1 MRKTLFFLFLILF
14 FIGGCSMKK
23 ESNKGIN
30 PFPNFDAMWDYQNP
44 DVTEIKF
51 KEILPLLKNSAE
63 FTYDAGYHAELLSQI
78 ARAQGLQG
86 KFDEAHKTLDEAEKL
101 LTEDLKTA
109 KIRYLLERGRI
120 YNSSGFSEKAKPL
133 FFEAWEFGN
142 KNKLDLYA
150 IDAAHMMGIVV
161 PPETQLEWSLKALDL
176 TEKTEDKRAK
186 GWLGPLYNNIGWTYH
201 DLQEYEKALE
211 LFEKALKWRRE
222 INDEYSIRIQKWNIA
237 RTFRSLGRIDEALE
251 IQLALKKE
259 FEEKQLDQ
267 DGYVFEE
274 LGELYLI
281 KDNQTEAKKYFKLA
295 FEYLSKDK
303 WLQQNEPERLKRL
316 KDLGN

>member
-1 MRKTLFFLFLILF
+1 MQLNIL
-14 FIGGCSMKK
+14 
-23 ESNKGIN
+23 
-30 PFPNFDAMWDYQNP
+30 
-44 DVTEIKF
+44 KF
-51 KEILPLLKNSAE
+51 KELKKMSTAL
-63 FTYDAGYHAELLSQI
+63 FG
-78 ARAQGLQG
+78 
-86 KFDEAHKTLDEAEKL
+86 

-120 YNSSGFSEKAKPL
+120 YNSSGFSDKSKPL
-133 FFEAWEFGN
+133 FLEAWEFGN
-142 KNKLDLYA
+142 ANTLDLYA

-161 PPETQLEWSLKALDL
+161 PHQQQLEWSLKALDL

-259 FEEKQLDQ
+259 FEEKQLEQ

-274 LGELYLI
+274 LSELFLL
-281 KDNQTEAKKYFKLA
+281 KNNQTEAKKYFKLA
-295 FEYLSKDK
+295 FEYLSKDN
-303 WLQQNEPERLKRL
+303 WLHQNEPDRLKRL
-316 KDLGN
+316 KELGE

>member
-44 DVTEIKF
+44 DVTEAKF

-63 FTYDAGYHAELLSQI
+63 FTYDAGYHAELLTQI
-78 ARAQGLQG
+78 ARAQGLQE
-86 KFDEAHKTLDEAEKL
+86 KFTEAHKTLDEAEKL
-101 LTEDLKTA
+101 LTEDLKTS
-109 KIRYLLERGRI
+109 KVRYLLERGRV
-120 YNSSGFSEKAKPL
+120 YNSSGFSDKAKPL
-133 FFEAWEFGN
+133 FLEAWKFGN
-142 KNKLDLYA
+142 VNNLDLYA

-161 PPETQLEWSLKALDL
+161 PYQQQLEWSLKALDL

-259 FEEKQLDQ
+259 FEEKQLEQ

>member
-1 MRKTLFFLFLILF
+1 MRKILFFLFLTLL
-14 FIGGCSMKK
+14 FIGGCSMEKK
-23 ESNKGIN
+23 SNKGIN

-44 DVTEIKF
+44 DVTEVKF

-63 FTYDAGYHAELLSQI
+63 FAYDAGYHVELLTQI

-86 KFDEAHKTLDEAEKL
+86 KFEEAHKTLDEAEKL
-101 LTEDLKTA
+101 LTDDLKTA
-109 KIRYLLERGRI
+109 KVRYLLERGRV
-120 YNSSGFSEKAKPL
+120 YNSSGVSDKAKPL
-133 FFEAWEFGN
+133 FLEAWKFGN
-142 KNKLDLYA
+142 ANNLDLYA

-161 PPETQLEWSLKALDL
+161 PPEKQLEWSLKALDL

-186 GWLGPLYNNIGWTYH
+186 GWLGPLYSNIGWTYH
-201 DLQEYEKALE
+201 DMQQYEKALE
-211 LFEKALKWRRE
+211 LFEKALKWRQE

-274 LGELYLI
+274 LGELNLI
-281 KDNQTEAKKYFKLA
+281 KNNQPEAKKYFKLA
-295 FEYLSKDK
+295 FEYLSKDN
-303 WLQQNEPERLKRL
+303 WLQQNEPDRLKRL
-316 KDLGN
+316 KELGE

>member
-1 MRKTLFFLFLILF
+1 
-14 FIGGCSMKK
+14 MKK

-44 DVTEIKF
+44 DVTEVKF
-51 KEILPLLKNSAE
+51 REILPLLKNSAE

-78 ARAQGLQG
+78 ARAQGLQE
-86 KFDEAHKTLDEAEKL
+86 KFTEAHKTLDEAEKL

-109 KIRYLLERGRI
+109 KVRYLLERGRV
-120 YNSSGFSEKAKPL
+120 YNSSGFSDKAKPL
-133 FFEAWEFGN
+133 FLEAWKFGN
-142 KNKLDLYA
+142 VNNLDLYA

-161 PPETQLEWSLKALDL
+161 PYQQQLEWSLKALDL

>member
-44 DVTEIKF
+44 DVTEAKF

-63 FTYDAGYHAELLSQI
+63 FTYDAGYHAELLTQI
-78 ARAQGLQG
+78 ARAQGLQE
-86 KFDEAHKTLDEAEKL
+86 KFTEAHKTLDEAEKL

-109 KIRYLLERGRI
+109 KVRYLLERGRV
-120 YNSSGFSEKAKPL
+120 YNSSGFSDKAKPL
-133 FFEAWEFGN
+133 FLEAWKFGN
-142 KNKLDLYA
+142 VNNLDLYA

-161 PPETQLEWSLKALDL
+161 PYQQQLEWSLKALDL

>member
-1 MRKTLFFLFLILF
+1 MRKILFYLFLILF

-44 DVTEIKF
+44 DVTEVKF
-51 KEILPLLKNSAE
+51 REILPLLKNSAE
-63 FTYDAGYHAELLSQI
+63 FTYDAGYHAELLTQI
-78 ARAQGLQG
+78 ARAQGLQE
-86 KFDEAHKTLDEAEKL
+86 KFTEAHKTLDEAEKL

-109 KIRYLLERGRI
+109 KVRYLLERGRV
-120 YNSSGFSEKAKPL
+120 YNSSGFSDKAKPL
-133 FFEAWEFGN
+133 FLEAWKFGN
-142 KNKLDLYA
+142 VNNLDLYA

-161 PPETQLEWSLKALDL
+161 PYQQQLEWSLKALDL

>member
-1 MRKTLFFLFLILF
+1 MRKFLFYLFLILL
-14 FIGGCSMKK
+14 FIGGCTMKK

-44 DVTEIKF
+44 DVTEVKF

-63 FTYDAGYHAELLSQI
+63 FTYDAEYHAELLTQI

-109 KIRYLLERGRI
+109 KVRYLLERGRV
-120 YNSSGFSEKAKPL
+120 YNSSGVSEKANPL
-133 FFEAWEFGN
+133 FLEAWEFGN
-142 KNKLDLYA
+142 TNKLDLYA
-150 IDAAHMMGIVV
+150 IDAAHMIGIVV
-161 PPETQLEWSLKALDL
+161 PPQQQLEWSLKALDL

-211 LFEKALKWRRE
+211 LFEKALKWRQE

-259 FEEKQLDQ
+259 FEEKQLEQ

-274 LGELYLI
+274 LGELFLL
-281 KDNQTEAKKYFKLA
+281 KNNQTEAKKYFKLA
-295 FEYLSKDK
+295 FEYLSKDN
-303 WLQQNEPERLKRL
+303 WLQQNEPDRLKRL
-316 KDLGN
+316 KDLSE

>member
-1 MRKTLFFLFLILF
+1 
-14 FIGGCSMKK
+14 MKK

-30 PFPNFDAMWDYQNP
+30 PFPNFDAMWDYRNP
-44 DVTEIKF
+44 DVTEAKF

-63 FTYDAGYHAELLSQI
+63 FTYDAGYHAELLTQI
-78 ARAQGLQG
+78 ARAQGLQE

-101 LTEDLKTA
+101 LTENLKTA
-109 KIRYLLERGRI
+109 KVRYLLERGRV
-120 YNSSGFSEKAKPL
+120 YNSSGVSEKAKPL
-133 FFEAWEFGN
+133 FFEAWEFGTT
-142 KNKLDLYA
+142 NKLDLYA
-150 IDAAHMMGIVV
+150 IDAAHMIGIVV
-161 PPETQLEWSLKALDL
+161 LPEKQLEWSLKALDL

-211 LFEKALKWRRE
+211 LFEKALKWRQE

-259 FEEKQLDQ
+259 FEEKQLEQ

-295 FEYLSKDK
+295 FENLSKDN
-303 WLQQNEPERLKRL
+303 WLQQNEPDRLKRL
-316 KDLGN
+316 KDLGD

>member
-1 MRKTLFFLFLILF
+1 MRKILFYLFLILF

-44 DVTEIKF
+44 DVTEAKF

-63 FTYDAGYHAELLSQI
+63 FTYDAGYHAELLTQI
-78 ARAQGLQG
+78 ARAQGLQE
-86 KFDEAHKTLDEAEKL
+86 KFTEAHKTLDEAEKL

-109 KIRYLLERGRI
+109 KVRYLLERGRV
-120 YNSSGFSEKAKPL
+120 YNSSGFSDKAKPL
-133 FFEAWEFGN
+133 FLEAWKFGN
-142 KNKLDLYA
+142 VNNLDLYA

-161 PPETQLEWSLKALDL
+161 PYQQQLEWSLKALDL

-259 FEEKQLDQ
+259 FEEKRLDQ

-281 KDNQTEAKKYFKLA
+281 KDNQTKAKKYFKLA

>member
-1 MRKTLFFLFLILF
+1 MRKILFFLFLILF

-259 FEEKQLDQ
+259 FEEKQLEQ

-295 FEYLSKDK
+295 FEYLSKDN

-316 KDLGN
+316 KELGE

>member
-1 MRKTLFFLFLILF
+1 MRKILFYLFLILF

-44 DVTEIKF
+44 DVTEVKF
-51 KEILPLLKNSAE
+51 REILPLLKNSAE

-78 ARAQGLQG
+78 ARAQGLQE
-86 KFDEAHKTLDEAEKL
+86 KFTEAHKTLDEAEKL

-109 KIRYLLERGRI
+109 KVRYLLERGRV
-120 YNSSGFSEKAKPL
+120 YNSSGFSDKAKPL
-133 FFEAWEFGN
+133 FLEAWKFGN
-142 KNKLDLYA
+142 VNNLDLYA

-161 PPETQLEWSLKALDL
+161 PYQQQLEWSLKALDL

>member
-1 MRKTLFFLFLILF
+1 MRKILILLSLILF

-23 ESNKGIN
+23 ESKKGIN
-30 PFPNFDAMWDYQNP
+30 PFPNFNAMWDYQNP
-44 DVTEIKF
+44 DVTEVKF

-63 FTYDAGYHAELLSQI
+63 FTYDAEYHAELLTQI

-109 KIRYLLERGRI
+109 KVRYLLERGRV
-120 YNSSGFSEKAKPL
+120 YYSSAVSEKAKPL
-133 FFEAWEFGN
+133 FLEAWKFGN
-142 KNKLDLYA
+142 TTKLDLYA

-161 PPETQLEWSLKALDL
+161 PPEQQLEWSLKALEL

-211 LFEKALKWRRE
+211 LFEKALKCRQE

-259 FEEKQLDQ
+259 FEEKQLEQ

-281 KDNQTEAKKYFKLA
+281 KDNKTEVKKYFKLA
-295 FEYLSKDK
+295 YEYLSKDN
-303 WLQQNEPERLKRL
+303 WLQQNEPDRLKRL
-316 KDLGN
+316 KELSE

>member
-1 MRKTLFFLFLILF
+1 MRKILLFLFLALF

-30 PFPNFDAMWDYQNP
+30 PFPNFDAMWDYRNP
-44 DVTEIKF
+44 DVTEAKF

-63 FTYDAGYHAELLSQI
+63 FTYDAGYHAELLTQI
-78 ARAQGLQG
+78 ARAQGLQE

-101 LTEDLKTA
+101 LTENLKTA
-109 KIRYLLERGRI
+109 KVRYLLERGRV
-120 YNSSGFSEKAKPL
+120 YNSSGVSEKAKPL
-133 FFEAWEFGN
+133 FFEAWEFGTT
-142 KNKLDLYA
+142 NKLDLYA
-150 IDAAHMMGIVV
+150 IDAAHMIGIVV
-161 PPETQLEWSLKALDL
+161 LPEKQLEWSLKALDL

-211 LFEKALKWRRE
+211 LFEKALKWRQE

-259 FEEKQLDQ
+259 FEEKQLEQ

-295 FEYLSKDK
+295 FENLSKDN
-303 WLQQNEPERLKRL
+303 WLQQNEPDRLKRL
-316 KDLGN
+316 KDLGD